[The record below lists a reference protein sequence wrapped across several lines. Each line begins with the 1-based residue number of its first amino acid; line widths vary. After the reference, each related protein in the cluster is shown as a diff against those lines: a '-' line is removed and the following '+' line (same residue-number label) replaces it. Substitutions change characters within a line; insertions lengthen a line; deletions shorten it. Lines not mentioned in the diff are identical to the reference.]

1 MLAVD
6 YLLSETERNERSC
19 TVYRT
24 SGNQSYDSTTED
36 VGETAIWLFD
46 ASASSNVVTEGTEEE
61 TSFTGMLRPSVD
73 LPNGVHIA
81 DELQF
86 DGHPER
92 RYEVRTKVGI
102 PTELDPDVWQLGIE
116 RANQ

>member
-6 YLLSETERNERSC
+6 YLLSETKINEADC

-24 SGNQSYDSTTED
+24 AGGRSYDSSDER

-61 TSFTGMLRPSVD
+61 TSFTGLLRPSCD
-73 LPNGVHIA
+73 LQDGVRVG
-81 DELQF
+81 DELTF

-92 RYEVRTKVGI
+92 RYEVRTKVGV
-102 PTELDPDVWQLGIE
+102 P
-116 RANQ
+116 

>member
-6 YLLSETERNERSC
+6 YLLSETKSNETGC

-24 SGNQSYDSTTED
+24 TGGQSYDNSAKK

-61 TSFTGMLRPSVD
+61 TSFTGLLRPSRD
-73 LPNGVHIA
+73 LQDGVQVA

-86 DGHPER
+86 DDHPER
-92 RYEVRTKVGI
+92 RYEVRTKVGV

-116 RANQ
+116 RAND

>member
-1 MLAVD
+1 MRAVD
-6 YLLSETERNERSC
+6 YLLSETKEKETTCS
-19 TVYRT
+19 VYRT
-24 SGNQSYDSTTED
+24 SGSQSYDSTTEN
-36 VGETAIWLFD
+36 VGETVIWLFD

-61 TSFTGMLRPSVD
+61 TSFTGMLRPSAD
-73 LPNGVHIA
+73 LQDGVRVG

-86 DGHPER
+86 EGHPER

>member
-6 YLLSETERNERSC
+6 YLLSETKDNETAC
-19 TVYRT
+19 TVFRT
-24 SGNQSYDSTTED
+24 SGSQSYDSTSED

-73 LPNGVHIA
+73 LQDGVQVA